1 MVDKLCEM
9 AKMTSVRPELFSGRR
24 KEQGR
29 QKEAIREA
37 VFFQG
42 LARGRPAKQRPGKL
56 VLPPPGSFLATKI
69 QDAG

>member
-1 MVDKLCEM
+1 MVDKLCEV

-29 QKEAIREA
+29 QKEAVREA

-42 LARGRPAKQRPGKL
+42 LARGGLAKQRQGKL
-56 VLPPPGSFLATKI
+56 VLPPGSFLVTKI

>member
-1 MVDKLCEM
+1 MVDKLCEV
-9 AKMTSVRPELFSGRR
+9 AKMTSVRPELFSKRR
-24 KEQGR
+24 KEQGG

-42 LARGRPAKQRPGKL
+42 LAQGWPAKQTQGKL